1 MYGMAVVARPRHRPH
16 ARRLH
21 HRPLLVEVGVLHQ
34 RPCGHRVAPA
44 HAERGY
50 RPSAHPGLEA
60 TRGHHRLPGLT
71 LIAVGLGALEL
82 VLDKGQEEDW
92 FDSHFIVGC
101 SLVAAVALVTFVWW
115 EWNHKHPIVDV
126 QLFRDK
132 SFATSNLMML
142 VLGLQMYGTTVLLPQ
157 YTQTMMGYS
166 ASLAG
171 MALSPGGFVVI
182 MLLPMVGILVSK
194 VDARN
199 LLAFGFSVISLSLFY
214 MAFHLYTGLDFRTVV
229 LLRVYQS
236 VGMAFMFVPINTLSY
251 VGVPLEKNNAVSG
264 IVNLAR
270 NMGGDIGIA
279 MVTTL
284 LARRSQVHQ
293 GQLISH
299 ADPFSMG
306 FDQRVRGMAATLEHA
321 GVPAADATR
330 KATGLLY
337 RMLQQQAV
345 TLSYIDVLYIMGCGT
360 ACMLPLLLL
369 LKRNKTGQ
377 AAQLG
382 H

>member
-1 MYGMAVVARPRHRPH
+1 MISMFLTQRIVSDPPH
-16 ARRLH
+16 IRDLGKR
-21 HRPLLVEVGVLHQ
+21 VGSIDYL
-34 RPCGHRVAPA
+34 GFA
-44 HAERGY
+44 
-50 RPSAHPGLEA
+50 
-60 TRGHHRLPGLT
+60 
-71 LIAVGLGALEL
+71 LIALGLGALEL

-92 FDSHFIVGC
+92 FASNYILGATIF
-101 SLVAAVALVTFVWW
+101 AAVTLTVFVWW
-115 EWNHKHPIVDV
+115 EWRHKHPIVDV
-126 QLFRDK
+126 RLFRDK

-182 MLLPMVGILVSK
+182 LLLPLVGVLVSK

-236 VGMAFMFVPINTLSY
+236 IGMAFMFVPINTLSY

-279 MVTTL
+279 LVTTL

-293 GQLISH
+293 VQLISH

-306 FDQRVRGMAATLEHA
+306 FDQRVRGLAATLERA
-321 GVPAADATR
+321 GTPAAEATHR
-330 KATGLLY
+330 ATGFLY
-337 RMLQQQAV
+337 RMLQQQAM
-345 TLSYIDVLYIMGCGT
+345 TLSYIDVLYVLGCGT
-360 ACMLPLLLL
+360 AGMLPLLLL

-377 AAQLG
+377 AAQMG